1 MLLDF
6 LQYEFLTRALMAG
19 MLIGLLAPIV
29 GLFLVVRRFS
39 LLADTLSHVSLLG
52 VALAL
57 FFKLPLFLGALAG
70 SLLGG
75 VGMEWLRR
83 SGRVMN
89 EAVLALFLSGSLAA
103 ALVFLASVQGVNLS
117 LFSYLF
123 GSITTVS
130 EFDLWWLLALVLLVI
145 IFLIL
150 TYRKLFLVALDEDL
164 EGLGIAVDEAL
175 EQAAAF
181 LLLDREERLQRPA
194 DRGRRQPR
202 LAQLP
207 TCEHPALTLGGRD
220 RSRRAAARHREH
232 HDAVVVVE
240 ARQVGR
246 LRPHQDWQLFGINT
260 EHDYSFS
267 FSPHNQQQKGPRI
280 FEGL

>member
-6 LQYEFLTRALMAG
+6 FQYEFLTRALMAG

-57 FFKLPLFLGALAG
+57 FFKLPLFLGALVG

-83 SGRVMN
+83 SGKVMN

-164 EGLGIAVDEAL
+164 ARVDGVAVDVYNFLFILLASL
-175 EQAAAF
+175 VVAAAF
-181 LLLDREERLQRPA
+181 PIVGVLLIGALMIVPVLTAMQWHLSFRQTLFLSIVMAELSVVCGFTLSYHFSLPSGA
-194 DRGRRQPR
+194 TIVLTALALFAASFTINSYILAYIRGK
-202 LAQLP
+202 
-207 TCEHPALTLGGRD
+207 
-220 RSRRAAARHREH
+220 
-232 HDAVVVVE
+232 
-240 ARQVGR
+240 
-246 LRPHQDWQLFGINT
+246 N
-260 EHDYSFS
+260 
-267 FSPHNQQQKGPRI
+267 
-280 FEGL
+280 